1 MNWRSSKESDGMS
14 HKRGVLFEIPNGYGR
29 FLLDMLKPVEP
40 ADFNW
45 LLADGEC
52 YLVENG
58 ELSDENLFP
67 QDPQVM
73 TGEAFKK
80 RLEDARYYLIFADLK
95 AFPKD
100 GHPEDVSTYESYMKS
115 SCELI
120 VLTAD
125 SSFVTI
131 YCKDQKKLEL
141 LYQNAKDCGFKRI
154 EYITDHNDAR
164 TGMHV

>member
-1 MNWRSSKESDGMS
+1 MANAISW
-14 HKRGVLFEIPNGYGR
+14 
-29 FLLDMLKPVEP
+29 
-40 ADFNW
+40 
-45 LLADGEC
+45 
-52 YLVENG
+52 NG

-131 YCKDQKKLEL
+131 YCKDQK
-141 LYQNAKDCGFKRI
+141 NWSF
-154 EYITDHNDAR
+154 YIKMQR
-164 TGMHV
+164 TAVSSGLNI

>member
-1 MNWRSSKESDGMS
+1 
-14 HKRGVLFEIPNGYGR
+14 
-29 FLLDMLKPVEP
+29 
-40 ADFNW
+40 
-45 LLADGEC
+45 
-52 YLVENG
+52 
-58 ELSDENLFP
+58 
-67 QDPQVM
+67 
-73 TGEAFKK
+73 
-80 RLEDARYYLIFADLK
+80 
-95 AFPKD
+95 
-100 GHPEDVSTYESYMKS
+100 MKS